1 MVCRRLLCSIPE
13 RYPQVNFVVSWRK
26 TTLIYESNANL
37 CYYKHGL
44 DDGPGVAAVFSIV
57 DNSAPGPQNIAMT
70 LLPLPDNPEPSP
82 DPDNFFFEMGPI
94 RPPSEGS
101 DHSLLLRTT
110 RNCAWNRCEFCG
122 TYRGEK
128 FSLRPVKEIKKD
140 IDVAQALYEELQA
153 AAARGWARE
162 VNSLTV
168 GAIWAG
174 NPERY
179 GENAGNLTIKRQN
192 LHNVASWINAG
203 ARTVFLQ
210 DADALIMR
218 TGELLEVLSYL
229 RESFPTVERVTA
241 YARSQSCFR
250 KSAGELTELRQAGLL
265 RLHVGL
271 ESGCDEVLKRM
282 KKGVSARKQ
291 VEGGQK
297 VVAAGISLCEY
308 LMPGLGGKELS
319 ARHALESAA
328 ALNAINPAFIR
339 LRTLALRARSPLLAQ
354 SKGGLFTEMPED
366 EVAAE
371 IALLVSNLHCG
382 SYLVSDQ
389 MSNLLYGVEGQLPGD
404 KDKILQ
410 VINGY
415 LQKPEIER
423 LAFRLTLRRRS
434 FLAVYGAFP
443 GPLEEKVDLAWEA
456 VRGSAPE
463 ARELVDAAIA
473 ALKEGFV

>member
-1 MVCRRLLCSIPE
+1 MTSHLRFEIP
-13 RYPQVNFVVSWRK
+13 K
-26 TTLIYESNANL
+26 
-37 CYYKHGL
+37 
-44 DDGPGVAAVFSIV
+44 
-57 DNSAPGPQNIAMT
+57 
-70 LLPLPDNPEPSP
+70 PSP
-82 DPDNFFFEMGPI
+82 DADNFFFEMGPI

-101 DHSLLLRTT
+101 DYSLLLRTT

-128 FSLRPVKEIKKD
+128 FSLRPVAEIKQD
-140 IDVAQALYEELQA
+140 IDVARTLYEELQVL
-153 AAARGWARE
+153 AAREWTRDA
-162 VNSLTV
+162 NSRAV
-168 GAIWAG
+168 GALWAG
-174 NPERY
+174 NPARY
-179 GENAGNLTIKRQN
+179 GESAGNLTIKRQN
-192 LHNVASWINAG
+192 LHNVANWINSG

-210 DADALIMR
+210 DADALIMP
-218 TGELLEVLSYL
+218 TGELLEVINYL
-229 RESFPTVERVTA
+229 RGVFPTVQRVTA
-241 YARSQSCFR
+241 YARSQSCYR
-250 KSAGELTELRQAGLL
+250 KSLEELTELRQAGLL

-271 ESGCDEVLKRM
+271 ESGCDAVLKRM

-319 ARHALESAA
+319 ARHALDSAA
-328 ALNAINPAFIR
+328 VLNAINPAFIR

-354 SKGGLFTEMPED
+354 SKEGLFTELPED

-371 IALLVSNLHCG
+371 IALLVSNLRCD

-404 KDKILQ
+404 KEKILQ
-410 VINGY
+410 VIDAY
-415 LQKPEIER
+415 LQRPEIER

-434 FLAVYGAFP
+434 FLAVYGSFP
-443 GPLEEKVDLAWEA
+443 EPLEEKVALAWDA
-456 VRGSAPE
+456 VRREAPD
-463 ARELVDAAIA
+463 ARERVDAAIA

>member
-1 MVCRRLLCSIPE
+1 
-13 RYPQVNFVVSWRK
+13 
-26 TTLIYESNANL
+26 
-37 CYYKHGL
+37 
-44 DDGPGVAAVFSIV
+44 
-57 DNSAPGPQNIAMT
+57 MT
-70 LLPLPDNPEPSP
+70 CLSSPDSCKPSP
-82 DPDNFFFEMGPI
+82 DAENFFFEMGPI

-128 FSLRPVKEIKKD
+128 FSLRPVAEIKRD
-140 IDVAQALYEELQA
+140 IDVARALYEELQA
-153 AAARGWARE
+153 LAARGWTRD
-162 VNSLTV
+162 V
-168 GAIWAG
+168 GSQAVYALWAG
-174 NPERY
+174 NPGRY

-192 LHNVASWINAG
+192 LHNVANWINSGAG
-203 ARTVFLQ
+203 TVFLQ

-218 TGELLEVLSYL
+218 TGELLEVINYL
-229 RESFPTVERVTA
+229 REIFPTVQRVTA
-241 YARSQSCFR
+241 YARSQSCYR
-250 KSAGELTELRQAGLL
+250 KSIEELTELRQAGLL

-271 ESGCDEVLKRM
+271 ESGCDAVLKRM
-282 KKGVSARKQ
+282 KKGVSALKQ

-308 LMPGLGGKELS
+308 LMPGLGGKEFS
-319 ARHALESAA
+319 ARHALDSAA

-354 SKGGLFTEMPED
+354 SKEGWFTEMAED
-366 EVAAE
+366 DVAAE
-371 IALLVSNLHCG
+371 IALLVSNLHCD

-404 KDKILQ
+404 QEKILQ
-410 VINGY
+410 VIDAY
-415 LQKPEIER
+415 LKKPEIER

-434 FLAVYGAFP
+434 FLAVYGSFP
-443 GPLEEKVDLAWEA
+443 GPLEEKVNLAWEA
-456 VRGSAPE
+456 VRREAPD
-463 ARELVDAAIA
+463 ARERVDAAIA